1 LWFGCIPLMRTEKS
15 EVSHG
20 AARPQ
25 PACAGGLG
33 GLGRRVSTARSCAAS
48 AGLRRRAARPGRA
61 PPSGMPCTAWI
72 SCICLGSKYAR
83 MTRRKLCLCRVAPRS
98 RNFTRLRP
106 EIVVDEIA
114 GGAPIPDPLRCRPCR
129 LGFRNRR
136 ERDGL
141 GSQPLPN
148 PEEGLGGGCGAV
160 WMNCKDYGI
169 CKGLVSKNASNN
181 IMSNLPSIS
190 SCRNRNIASINFRM
204 ELVFERRALRRIC
217 RVRQLIQQ
225 LTDLWGIPLKWSSER
240 CEVLVQPFQGSGHV

>member
-1 LWFGCIPLMRTEKS
+1 MATAVQNRLPRSTALCPRGDPQCTGQAREASPAWAASGGESAPR
-15 EVSHG
+15 G

-25 PACAGGLG
+25 PACAGVQQG
-33 GLGRRVSTARSCAAS
+33 
-48 AGLRRRAARPGRA
+48 PGVPYPVA
-61 PPSGMPCTAWI
+61 HTAWI

-83 MTRRKLCLCRVAPRS
+83 MTRRKLRLCRVVQRS

-129 LGFRNRR
+129 LGVRNRR

-141 GSQPLPN
+141 GSQPPPD

-217 RVRQLIQQ
+217 I
-225 LTDLWGIPLKWSSER
+225 I
-240 CEVLVQPFQGSGHV
+240 